1 MSTQD
6 PFIDPNETNI
16 QPPKK
21 GMSSGMKTL
30 LIVGIIFGVLIL
42 ICCGGLVGLGL
53 YMRSYVSDAMSEDP
67 IVIAEHTAQ
76 FVDMEIP
83 SQLSPT
89 MSFDVTVPFSGE
101 PIMVWVIYTDQPS
114 NSMLMMAS
122 LGQMAAQQNQDQTRQ
137 QLEDS
142 MRQQGFAAGE
152 GVDEWERSVK
162 EINVRGEPVE
172 FNFGVGKNTDTGAQR
187 IELSGMIEG
196 KSGPVM
202 IILSTDAEVIDEE
215 AVVTMIESIK

>member
-6 PFIDPNETNI
+6 PYIDRNETNI

-42 ICCGGLVGLGL
+42 ICCGGLVGFGL

-101 PIMVWVIYTDQPS
+101 PVMVWVIYADQPT

-122 LGQMAAQQNQDQTRQ
+122 IGPMMEQQDEDITRQ

-142 MRQQGFAAGE
+142 MRQQGLAAGAD
-152 GVDEWERSVK
+152 VDEWERSVK
-162 EINVRGEPVE
+162 ELNVRGEPVE
-172 FNFGVGKNTDTGAQR
+172 FNFGVGKSTDTGAQR

-202 IILSTDAEVIDEE
+202 IILYADAEVIDEE